1 MGLLDLM
8 NRDKAEMKAE
18 LRAEMEKQSE
28 REDRSRQQAEARLE
42 QIREESR
49 PQTVEET
56 ISGEQLEAVHTRLQ
70 ALHAAQ
76 LLTDA
81 ELYSVEDTIVD
92 CIEVL
97 AKAPR
102 TPATKQE
109 VDQARTAVILSER
122 LRADEVFAR
131 QLRRKL
137 KLA

>member
-1 MGLLDLM
+1 M

-28 REDRSRQQAEARLE
+28 REERSRQQAEARLE

-49 PQTVEET
+49 PQTVEEA
-56 ISGEQLEAVHTRLQ
+56 ISAEQLEAVHARLQ

>member
-1 MGLLDLM
+1 MQTTLLTLNWAVLHTDGAVLQEAKLAQAQADIE
-8 NRDKAEMKAE
+8 R
-18 LRAEMEKQSE
+18 LRAETATRKKAPAITDDALAALQARME
-28 REDRSRQQAEARLE
+28 
-42 QIREESR
+42 
-49 PQTVEET
+49 
-56 ISGEQLEAVHTRLQ
+56 

-109 VDQARTAVILSER
+109 VAQARTAVILSER